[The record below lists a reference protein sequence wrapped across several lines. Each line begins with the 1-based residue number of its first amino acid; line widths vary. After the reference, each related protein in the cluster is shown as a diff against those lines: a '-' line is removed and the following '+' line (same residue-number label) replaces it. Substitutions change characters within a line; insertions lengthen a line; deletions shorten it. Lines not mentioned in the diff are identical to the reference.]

1 MAYYGSG
8 HIFRSGEGSWD
19 SCRGFLYLAR
29 CYDNNLACGLGFSA
43 GLAVRLLKQVKQAIL
58 NAMQR
63 KLKALLMTIVISAA
77 GSLESRNAT
86 EPEAR
91 NTP

>member
-1 MAYYGSG
+1 MLIMAPAISSG
-8 HIFRSGEGSWD
+8 RVSGIGTFSFF
-19 SCRGFLYLAR
+19 STPVR
-29 CYDNNLACGLGFSA
+29 CYDKNLACGLGFSA